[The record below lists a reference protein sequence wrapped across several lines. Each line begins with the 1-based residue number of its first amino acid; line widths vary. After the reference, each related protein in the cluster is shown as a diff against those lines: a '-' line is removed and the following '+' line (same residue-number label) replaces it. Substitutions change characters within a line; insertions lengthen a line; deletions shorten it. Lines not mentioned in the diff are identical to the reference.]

1 MPLISSLSRSAA
13 LRRVVRGL
21 RLHKLG
27 NAWLRRFPK
36 LARLPGGGVTW
47 RATRLESIPL
57 AYEMFE
63 RGNLYDA
70 ALLPKDFTTFADL
83 GCNVGYF
90 TCWLAH
96 LAQGRKLKGLMFDAN
111 PDAVEEARWH
121 AQANGMNEV
130 FGVHGILGESS
141 PTGAVDFYLYES
153 NICSTSQLPDLEKM
167 GLKGK
172 WTKISVPIVSL
183 EAEWRKHFGD
193 TRCHLL
199 KVDIE
204 GSEMSFLKAEQSFL
218 ALADSVLIEWHK
230 WRVSLDEVTSFL
242 AARGFAYVKT
252 LEENENMGTSFFC
265 QSSAFTRPGYGV
277 RPTRNG

>member
-1 MPLISSLSRSAA
+1 MRRFISWLSRSAGV
-13 LRRVVRGL
+13 RRVVKAL

-27 NAWLRRFPK
+27 NAWLRRCPLVK
-36 LARLPGGGVTW
+36 RLPGSGVAY

-57 AYEMFE
+57 AHEMFE

-70 ALLPKDFTTFADL
+70 SLLPGDFTTFADL

-96 LAQGRKLKGLMFDAN
+96 LARGRKLKGLMFDAN
-111 PDAVEEARWH
+111 PDAVEVARWH
-121 AQANGMNEV
+121 AAANGMAEV
-130 FGVHGILGESS
+130 SGIHGILGESS

-153 NICSTSQLPDLEKM
+153 NICSTSQLPDVKKM

-183 EAEWRKHFGD
+183 ESEWRKRFGD

-199 KVDIE
+199 KIDIE
-204 GSEMSFLKAEQSFL
+204 GSEMNFLKAETGFL
-218 ALADSVLIEWHK
+218 KLTDSVLIEWHK
-230 WRVSLDEVTSFL
+230 WRVSLDEVKSFL
-242 AARGFAYVKT
+242 AGQGFAYLKT
-252 LEENENMGTSFFC
+252 VEENENMGTAFF
-265 QSSAFTRPGYGV
+265 R
-277 RPTRNG
+277 R